1 MNNLWRG
8 IVCIKYRGTLK
19 RHARASGAQRAIT
32 LRSRNAR
39 KCARGSIC
47 LVREVSWN
55 TKLCAR
61 YEIRRSDTKIQFFFF
76 FFTLLIFKELRC
88 VCTCWPIN
96 NSKLFHSKERSMT
109 IIRGY
114 RTSENPTFSLYRSL
128 NNRVTCTRGRFNSKF
143 LHLKSQCLA
152 VSLQMSKERNILLL
166 LLEKRY
172 TNIFFSLSYFY
183 EQCVYA

>member
-1 MNNLWRG
+1 M
-8 IVCIKYRGTLK
+8 
-19 RHARASGAQRAIT
+19 HADRSASSGKFRET
-32 LRSRNAR
+32 RN
-39 KCARGSIC
+39 CARD
-47 LVREVSWN
+47 
-55 TKLCAR
+55 TR
-61 YEIRRSDTKIQFFFF
+61 YEEVIRKSNFFF

-88 VCTCWPIN
+88 VCTPIN